1 MQDLIGRT
9 LGKYRLVERLG
20 RGGMAEVYKAFQPSL
35 DRYVAIKIL
44 HPFMAEERD
53 FLARFRREARNV
65 AALRHPN
72 IVQVFD
78 FDVEG
83 DLYYMVMEYL
93 DGPSLKSRLEE
104 LHQRGK
110 RLPLSDSIRIVH
122 DVGLALAYAHARDLV
137 HRDVKPANVILD
149 ASGRVILTDF
159 GVAKILT
166 GTQFTATGTILGTPA
181 YMSPE
186 QGMGQAGDGRSDIYS
201 LGVMLYEMATGRLP
215 FDADTPLAVVMK
227 HVNEPLPLPRTIA
240 PEVPEAIERVVLRAM
255 AKDPADR
262 YATVDEMLKALDG
275 ALTGPAPTAP
285 VPVEPAF
292 PSVSQPGREGPPQP
306 AVGRRPGS
314 RPALALAAG
323 GGLGLFLCAGVLA
336 VGGLI
341 YLGREWLSGAAPS
354 ATVASATEPAQPTRT
369 RAPTRTR
376 QPTRTGRPPEVTTTP
391 LLPNGN
397 VLFRDD
403 FSDPGSGWD
412 QVSDE
417 NGLTNYWDRTY
428 RIVVDEPQT
437 DRWANPGEDFT
448 DVIVEVDAFK
458 AGGPND
464 NNFGIICRYQGLGEY
479 YAFFISS
486 DGFYSITKIVDGE
499 YDFMGLTGMLES
511 DSILQGSST
520 NHIRAECVGNTMR
533 LYANGDLL
541 QELEDGDYADGDVGL
556 IAGTFDL
563 PGTDIRFDNF
573 VVYSP
578 R

>member
-9 LGKYRLVERLG
+9 LGKYRIVERLG

-44 HPFMAEERD
+44 HPFMAEEKD

-78 FDVEG
+78 FDVED
-83 DLYYMVMEYL
+83 DLYYMVMEFL
-93 DGPSLKSRLEE
+93 DGPSLKSRLEA
-104 LHQRGK
+104 LHQRGQ
-110 RLPLSDSIRIVH
+110 RLPLLDSIRIVG
-122 DVGLALAYAHARDLV
+122 DVGSALAYAHARELV
-137 HRDVKPANVILD
+137 HRDVKPANVILE

-159 GVAKILT
+159 GVAKILS
-166 GTQFTATGTILGTPA
+166 GTQFTATGTVLGTPA
-181 YMSPE
+181 YMAPE

-240 PEVPEAIERVVLRAM
+240 PELPEAIERVILRAL

-262 YATVDEMLKALDG
+262 FARVDDMVQALEG
-275 ALTGPAPTAP
+275 AAVDPPRAP
-285 VPVEPAF
+285 VTLVEPAV
-292 PSVSQPGREGPPQP
+292 PSSQSVVTPSP
-306 AVGRRPGS
+306 RPGS
-314 RPALALAAG
+314 RPAIALAAG
-323 GGLGLFLCAGVLA
+323 GSLGLFLCAGTVA

-341 YLGREWLSGAAPS
+341 YLARDQLFGISPGPVVTAA
-354 ATVASATEPAQPTRT
+354 TTELPESTRT
-369 RAPTRTR
+369 PAATRTR
-376 QPTRTGRPPEVTTTP
+376 QPTRTREPVSTNRPPDATATALTP
-391 LLPNGN
+391 IGA

-403 FSDPGSGWD
+403 FSDPTSGWD
-412 QVSDE
+412 RSSDGE
-417 NGLTNYWDRTY
+417 GLTNYWEETY
-428 RIVVDEPQT
+428 RIVVDKPQS
-437 DRWANPGEDFT
+437 DYWANPGQEFT
-448 DVIVEVDAFK
+448 DVIVEVDAYK
-458 AGGPND
+458 AGGPDDND
-464 NNFGIICRYQGLGEY
+464 FGVICRYQDVDNFYGFL
-479 YAFFISS
+479 ISS
-486 DGFYSITKIVDGE
+486 DGFYSIMKIIDGE
-499 YDFMGLTGMLES
+499 YDLIDLES
-511 DSILQGSST
+511 MESSRSILQGSAT
-520 NHIRAECVGNTMR
+520 NRIRAECIGTSLR

-541 QELEDGDYADGDVGL
+541 QEAQDADYAEGDVGL

-578 R
+578 